1 MSDRLASLLHADPIV
16 MRVLEA
22 VRQVGPD
29 GAFVA
34 AGFIRNRVWDSFY
47 PENKAASDLDI
58 DVVYFDKERT
68 DKNTEHDF
76 EERLDRVLPTGIWQ
90 VRNQAR
96 MHSFGGHAPFESL
109 SHGLMHWAETATT
122 VGARLGANQDVE
134 FIAPFGFDDLWGHI
148 LRITPIMKQ
157 NDLTGFDN
165 RLERKGWLTRWP
177 NLQVVRD

>member
-1 MSDRLASLLHADPIV
+1 MSDRLASLLRAEPIV

-22 VRQVGPD
+22 VQQAGPD

-47 PENKAASDLDI
+47 PDNKAASDLDI

-68 DKNTEHDF
+68 DKNTERDF

-109 SHGLMHWAETATT
+109 IHGLMHWAETATT
-122 VGARLGANQDVE
+122 VGARLDANRDLE
-134 FIAPFGFDDLWGHI
+134 FIAPFGFDDLWDHV

-157 NDLTGFDN
+157 TDPVGFDN

-177 NLQVVRD
+177 KLKVVRD